1 MSIPEIVL
9 DIDSLR
15 ELGPRPQRILLV
27 APQPFYENRGTPIA
41 VRQVL
46 EALSEL
52 GHQVDVL
59 TYPVGD
65 GIDIPGVRVF
75 RCANPFRIR
84 SVPIGLSVRKLVLDA
99 ALVGALWRR
108 LRRMRYDCIH
118 AVEEAAFPAV
128 WMSRRHGI
136 PVIYDMQS
144 SLPEQLETYRVFG
157 LRPIQRVL
165 RRCEAWLLARA
176 DMVISSTGL
185 AQNVRESAP
194 GVNVREWSF
203 PAQVPAD
210 CAGSAST
217 LRAELQIPEGCR
229 VVVYTGSFE
238 PYQGLDSL
246 LAAMP
251 AVAAAVP
258 NTVLVLVG
266 ANGAPAASLRRI
278 ANGLRLNGAV
288 RILPQQ
294 PRDRIPDY
302 LALADVLVSTR
313 AHGGNVPLKI
323 FDYMAAGRPIVAT
336 DIPTH
341 RTLLNEERA
350 VLVAPEPA
358 AIAEGITRVLRDR
371 RLATSLTQAA
381 LGFAQNQ
388 LGWDGFV
395 RGIDDAYYQVFA
407 GGGRSAA

>member
-1 MSIPEIVL
+1 
-9 DIDSLR
+9 
-15 ELGPRPQRILLV
+15 
-27 APQPFYENRGTPIA
+27 
-41 VRQVL
+41 VL

-59 TYPVGD
+59 TFPVGE
-65 GIDIPGVRVF
+65 GIDISGVRVF

-84 SVPIGLSVRKLVLDA
+84 SVPIGLSVRKVVLDA
-99 ALVGALWRR
+99 TLVGALWRR
-108 LRRMRYDCIH
+108 LRHTRYDCIH
-118 AVEEAAFPAV
+118 AVEEAAFPAA
-128 WMSRRHGI
+128 WMGRGRGI

-144 SLPEQLETYRVFG
+144 SLPEQLETYRVLG
-157 LRPIQRVL
+157 VRPIQRVL

-185 AQNVRESAP
+185 AQRVRESASK
-194 GVNVREWSF
+194 VEVREWSF
-203 PAQVPAD
+203 P
-210 CAGSAST
+210 SAAPPYCDRT
-217 LRAELQIPEGCR
+217 TRQLRAELGIPEDGR
-229 VVVYTGSFE
+229 VVVYTGTFE
-238 PYQGLDSL
+238 PYQGLNSL

-258 NTVLVLVG
+258 EAVLVLVG
-266 ANGAPAASLRRI
+266 ATGGRAAELRQCAGR
-278 ANGLRLNGAV
+278 LVLNGTV

-302 LALADVLVSTR
+302 LAMADVLVSTR
-313 AHGGNVPLKI
+313 VYGGNVPLKI

-358 AIAEGITRVLRDR
+358 SIAEGITRVLQDQN
-371 RLATSLTQAA
+371 LASSLTRAA
-381 LGFAQNQ
+381 LAFAQDQ
-388 LGWDGFV
+388 LGWRAFVDGV
-395 RGIDDAYYQVFA
+395 NDAYYQLFA
-407 GGGRSAA
+407 GEAPSTE